1 MPLLASTTQADLSS
15 RHAASSKAAIAAD
28 ATSHMANANPHHSD
42 NSGEQGNRISA
53 NSNDYD
59 FWSVAAMPWQRIR
72 SLHSRYHRNKV
83 KWALQAVAIALALIL
98 VIWPQLTYSSATD
111 GQLQGV
117 DPRVDRMREAKL
129 RGIDRSG
136 RHFTIAAA
144 EVKKLD
150 SLGQSLGLS
159 NIQSEL
165 RLANNGRMQLIASQ
179 GDVNQATSQLNLNNG
194 VEITRQDG
202 FRMDLGDLRY
212 NWLNGEGISQQPVS
226 GKGPNH
232 QLQAEGLKI
241 EQHGN
246 KLTFLGHTILHL

>member
-1 MPLLASTTQADLSS
+1 MPLLASTTRTDVSS
-15 RHAASSKAAIAAD
+15 RHAASTKAAVAAD
-28 ATSHMANANPHHSD
+28 ATSHTANTNPNHSD

-53 NSNDYD
+53 NNNDYD

-72 SLHSRYHRNKV
+72 SLHSRYHRNKI

-98 VIWPQLTYSSATD
+98 VIWPQLTYSNATD

-179 GDVNQATSQLNLNNG
+179 GDVNQATSQLNLNSG
-194 VEITRQDG
+194 VEIARHDG
-202 FRMDLGDLRY
+202 FRLDLRDLSY
-212 NWLNGEGISQQPVS
+212 NWLNGDGISQQPVS
-226 GKGPNH
+226 GTGPH
-232 QLQAEGLKI
+232 QRLQAEGLKI